1 MTREDVQSWLDAY
14 VEAWR
19 TYDPASI
26 AALFT
31 EDAAYAYHPWDEGE
45 EVVRGRDAIVEN
57 WFEEQDQP
65 GSWEAQY
72 RTLLVEGERAVATGT
87 TSYAG
92 GELLEPVGA
101 PLRRRW
107 PLRRVRRV
115 VHGSAAGGDIVEVRT
130 GEQLHPAWETRR
142 I

>member
-1 MTREDVQSWLDAY
+1 MGGQPLTREDVQSWLDAY

-31 EDAAYAYHPWDEGE
+31 EDATYAYHPWDEGE

-72 RTLLVEGERAVATGT
+72 RPLLVEGERAVATGT
-87 TSYAG
+87 TSYAS
-92 GELLEPVGA
+92 GESYWNLWV
-101 PLRRRW
+101 LRFDEEGRC
-107 PLRRVRRV
+107 
-115 VHGSAAGGDIVEVRT
+115 AEFVEWYMVPPPEVT
-130 GEQLHPAWETRR
+130 S
-142 I
+142 